1 MSVKKISFAGFLI
14 ALAISLS
21 SLYVPTAF
29 AKAFFVQ
36 HFINLVAAVTLNPF
50 LAVMVAFATSLV
62 RNILGTG
69 TILAFPGS
77 MIGAFLAAA
86 LYARYKSVFAA
97 YLGEIIGTGL
107 LGSQAAGILANLVL
121 DKEGMGQILLVPFL
135 LSTLVGATLA
145 FVLIGALKKRHILN
159 IFSNQPKGDTNE

>member
-50 LAVMVAFATSLV
+50 LAVMVAFSTSLV
-62 RNILGTG
+62 RNISGTG

-77 MIGAFLAAA
+77 MIGAFLSAV
-86 LYARYKSVFAA
+86 LYARYKSVIAA
-97 YLGEIIGTGL
+97 YVGEIIGTGL
-107 LGSQAAGILANLVL
+107 LGSQVAALLGDLVL
-121 DKEGMGQILLVPFL
+121 NKKGMGSVLLVPFMV
-135 LSTLVGATLA
+135 STLVGATLA
-145 FVLIGALKKRHILN
+145 LTLIYAMKKRNILN
-159 IFSNQPKGDTNE
+159 IFNHTPKGETNE